1 MNSRLLLHD
10 FWMSPSAL
18 PPFVLTCL
26 EEERSVSSSEAPQT
40 TVFRISGSNFSMR
53 LIAAAI
59 ILLFFYY
66 AAGVVIT
73 LLLSVLIA

>member
-1 MNSRLLLHD
+1 MNSRLLLYD
-10 FWMSPSAL
+10 FSMCSPAL
-18 PPFVLTCL
+18 PRFVLTCV

-59 ILLFFYY
+59 ILPREI
-66 AAGVVIT
+66 ASKPAPIKTT
-73 LLLSVLIA
+73 L